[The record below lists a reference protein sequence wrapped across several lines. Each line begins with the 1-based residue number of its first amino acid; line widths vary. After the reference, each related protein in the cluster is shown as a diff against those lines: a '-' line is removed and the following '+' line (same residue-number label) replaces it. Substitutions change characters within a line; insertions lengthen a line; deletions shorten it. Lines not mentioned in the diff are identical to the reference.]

1 MSTLSTPPG
10 PEYDRFARAMI
21 AGGVLTDPWFD
32 GEPRFDPNPE
42 VIAPGLHRALMQA
55 GEQVALVYD
64 ELGRI
69 VADDEALLTDFF
81 ALTPFQRALWLASAP
96 LWHGIA
102 RADVFMT
109 DEGLAI
115 AELNCDTPT
124 GEAEAVELSRLVGPL
139 HPTLVDPN
147 AGLQAR
153 FVAMIEAYHRQWMR
167 GSGPRTVGIVYPTEF
182 TEDLCVI
189 KLYQR
194 ALAAAGWSVVLGSPF
209 NLGQDAEGR
218 VTLFDVPVSVLLR
231 HYKTDWWTERS
242 SAWDDDAIP
251 DHEPLRG
258 PLSLLLDAVERRAAV
273 VVNPFGAVLPQNK
286 RAMAFMWEHI
296 HRFSPQ
302 AQAAIER
309 LVPYTSRL
317 EALLP
322 EMLLAAREDWVLKSD
337 YGAEGEEVILGR
349 EVSDE
354 IWAAS
359 LQHARRGRWVAQ
371 RYFRAQTR
379 ADGTVA
385 NYGVFV
391 IAGEAAGLYLRTH
404 RGKTDASALSVP
416 VFVSPAAAP
425 ASP

>member
-1 MSTLSTPPG
+1 MQDARPG
-10 PEYDRFARAMI
+10 HAYEQFARALI
-21 AGGVLTDPWFD
+21 AGGIVTDPWVD
-32 GEPRFDPNPE
+32 GAPRFDPTPE
-42 VIAPGLHRALMQA
+42 RITPALHRALTQA
-55 GEQVALVYD
+55 GEQIALVYD
-64 ELGRI
+64 ELGRV
-69 VADDEALLTDFF
+69 VADDESLLADFF
-81 ALTPFQRALWLASAP
+81 NLTPFQRALWLASAP

-102 RADVFMT
+102 RADVFVT
-109 DEGLAI
+109 DDGLAV

-124 GEAEAVELSRLVGPL
+124 GEAEALELSRLV
-139 HPTLVDPN
+139 HPRHAGLVDPN
-147 AGLQAR
+147 AGLERR
-153 FVAMIEAYHRQWMR
+153 FIAMIEAYRR
-167 GSGPRTVGIVYPTEF
+167 GWLRGGPRTVGIVYPTEF

-194 ALAAAGWSVVLGSPF
+194 ALERAGYAVVLGSPF
-209 NLGQDAEGR
+209 NLGQGADGQ
-218 VTLFDVPVSVLLR
+218 VTLFDVPVALVLR

-258 PLSLLLDAVERRAAV
+258 PLALLLDAVERRACV

-302 AQAAIER
+302 SQQIVER

-317 EALLP
+317 ESLLP
-322 EMLLAAREDWVLKSD
+322 EMLLATRADWVLKSD
-337 YGAEGEEVILGR
+337 YGAEGEEVILGC

-354 IWAAS
+354 VWADS
-359 LQHARRGRWVAQ
+359 IRHARRGRWVAQ
-371 RYFRAQTR
+371 RYFRAQPR

-416 VFVSPAAAP
+416 VLVEPSA
-425 ASP
+425 